1 MNYQIVSSTDEGR
14 GGLIH
19 TLGVTSFVLLAFQ
32 FFLWPGIY
40 ESRTG
45 IIMWQGVGL
54 GVFAGILAGAWLA
67 VLNLFFDIKEGQG
80 SQTTADFGHGIVAI
94 KRDGLWGVFSAEAE
108 ELFLPFEFTFIGT
121 LQWPGTKPKY
131 LKLEKSGMNGLYSI
145 LEWRLVIPVQFKRIV
160 KLNNDLCAVQGHD
173 DRWGMFSLERDRL
186 VMPVEYPN
194 YKEWGSCRDFI
205 GVPDSNDSSRK
216 WAVFSIANQAVV
228 TPYSYDNIQYLGN
241 GVFTLQQGQRKRRSE
256 NNHLR
261 FGLYI
266 HRVDMLIEPEYTSIE
281 SFLSGLLKLQ
291 ARGRIG
297 LLSTETGKI
306 LIPVECWSLRILPDK
321 ELEVV
326 NPSGKLIVDLGSL
339 KAA

>member
-14 GGLIH
+14 AGLIDS
-19 TLGVTSFVLLAFQ
+19 LGIASFVLFALQ
-32 FFLWPGIY
+32 GFLWLGMY

-45 IIMWQGVGL
+45 LITWQGVGL
-54 GVFAGILAGAWLA
+54 AVLAGAWLSLFA
-67 VLNLFFDIKEGQG
+67 LFFHIKVKEGQG
-80 SQTTADFGHGIVAI
+80 SQTTADFGRGIVAI
-94 KRDGLWGVFSAEAE
+94 KRDGFWGVFSAEAE
-108 ELFLPFEFTFIGT
+108 ELFLPFEYTFIRA
-121 LQWPGTKPKY
+121 LRWPGTKPKY

-145 LEWRLVIPVQFKRIV
+145 LEWRLVIPVQFKWIV

-173 DRWGMFSLERDRL
+173 DKWGMFSLERDRL

-205 GVPDSNDSSRK
+205 GVPDSNDSSSRK